1 VLSPVRADRSQ
12 LEQVIM
18 NLALNARDAM
28 PEGGTLTLA
37 TTGVTVTE
45 DQARLHP
52 DARRGAYSKLSVTD
66 TGMGMARDT
75 VARIFEPFFTTKEPG
90 QGVGLGL
97 STVHGAVKQSGGF
110 VTVESELGRGTTFG
124 LYLLVYDAG
133 ADQPEV
139 AAVTA

>member
-1 VLSPVRADRSQ
+1 VLRSVRADWAQ

-28 PEGGTLTLA
+28 RDGGTLTLA

-45 DQARLHP
+45 DQPRLHP

-66 TGMGMARDT
+66 TGMGMAGDT
-75 VARIFEPFFTTKEPG
+75 LARIFEPFFTTKEP
-90 QGVGLGL
+90 GLGL

-133 ADQPEV
+133 ENQPEV
-139 AAVTA
+139 AAVTP